1 MFASLFITSQH
12 EHDSLGKHHPPQHF
26 FLHGVD
32 NTARF
37 SHASFRIT
45 PVLTAKLLNRFLAS
59 LNRSTHCSSFLL
71 GLTSRWFQGPCALQP
86 CVQTKISLQELFP
99 PPPNLGSQPSPISFP
114 SVHGCCCCGNQRT
127 AASRITPRRR
137 NDGEPLS
144 KR

>member
-37 SHASFRIT
+37 SHASSRIT
-45 PVLTAKLLNRFLAS
+45 LALTAKLLNRFLAS

-71 GLTSRWFQGPCALQP
+71 GMTSRWFQGPCALQP

-99 PPPNLGSQPSPISFP
+99 PPPNWDPSLLQSLSPLCTVGVVEIKELLL
-114 SVHGCCCCGNQRT
+114 HG
-127 AASRITPRRR
+127 
-137 NDGEPLS
+137 
-144 KR
+144 